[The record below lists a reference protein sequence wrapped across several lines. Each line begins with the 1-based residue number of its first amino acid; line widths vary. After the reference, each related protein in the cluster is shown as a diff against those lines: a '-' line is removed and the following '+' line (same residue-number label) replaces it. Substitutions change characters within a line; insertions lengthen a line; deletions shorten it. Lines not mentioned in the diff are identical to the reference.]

1 MLGFRHEGKIVKME
15 VWRDSGVWLMV
26 RAGLAKP

>member
-1 MLGFRHEGKIVKME
+1 MSGKIVKME
-15 VWRDSGVWLMV
+15 VWRDSGEWLMV

>member
-1 MLGFRHEGKIVKME
+1 MSGKIVKME
-15 VWRDSGVWLMV
+15 VRNESTEWLMV